1 MLDSKLKPKII
12 EVNTNPC
19 LELSSPLLESIIP
32 GMLDNAFKIS
42 LDILFPPPTNW
53 PQGKRHILIDQKI
66 NSNLFTIIFDEIT
79 EGSQLKSLYQNTME
93 IKC

>member
-53 PQGKRHILIDQKI
+53 P
-66 NSNLFTIIFDEIT
+66 
-79 EGSQLKSLYQNTME
+79 
-93 IKC
+93 